1 MVVSHARL
9 KDSSAILWLDTAG
22 SGGLSQSR
30 LRDDGLPEAPSMPSG
45 QRHADLEFFMRVR
58 SQLGPRWTGNR
69 TETKGA
75 SAVVI
80 LRPEA

>member
-1 MVVSHARL
+1 MAGYRSFGWPVSIPAKRN
-9 KDSSAILWLDTAG
+9 
-22 SGGLSQSR
+22 
-30 LRDDGLPEAPSMPSG
+30 DGLPAAPSMPSG

-58 SQLGPRWTGNR
+58 SQLGHPQDRKP
-69 TETKGA
+69 KGA